1 MRYVVTTAPLQ
12 MELRSGPP
20 PAASDGQAV
29 VAVEAVGLCG
39 SDYHLFDGTHPY
51 ASYPQIQ
58 GHEVTGVIAE
68 LEPGHSGPLRV
79 GQRVAIEPL
88 LPCGS
93 CFACRRGRSNCCE
106 RLRVMGAHVA
116 GGLADLFAVPVARL
130 YSTGDLPPDTAVLT
144 EPLSIGLQAV
154 SRAGV
159 VDGDNV
165 VVIGAGPIGLFA
177 ALGALD
183 RGGRVMVADRVANRL
198 KHATRLG
205 AVEVVDTTTD
215 DLRAANAEFTDGE
228 GAAVIIEA
236 TGVPSLI
243 RLAVDLVA
251 HSGTVVVVGL
261 SKDQVAIPVTEFSRK
276 ELNMFGSRNN
286 AGLFAAAVD
295 MVTRYA
301 DLIAPLVTHVFPLT
315 QVPQAIDF
323 ARTHPHEVE
332 KVVIHLAD

>member
-20 PAASDGQAV
+20 PSASDGQAV

-116 GGLADLFAVPVARL
+116 GGLADLFAVPVNRL

-183 RGGRVMVADRVANRL
+183 RGGRVLVADRVANRL
-198 KHATRLG
+198 EHATRLG

-215 DLRAANAEFTDGE
+215 DLPR
-228 GAAVIIEA
+228 
-236 TGVPSLI
+236 
-243 RLAVDLVA
+243 
-251 HSGTVVVVGL
+251 
-261 SKDQVAIPVTEFSRK
+261 
-276 ELNMFGSRNN
+276 RNRR
-286 AGLFAAAVD
+286 VH
-295 MVTRYA
+295 RW
-301 DLIAPLVTHVFPLT
+301 
-315 QVPQAIDF
+315 
-323 ARTHPHEVE
+323 
-332 KVVIHLAD
+332 